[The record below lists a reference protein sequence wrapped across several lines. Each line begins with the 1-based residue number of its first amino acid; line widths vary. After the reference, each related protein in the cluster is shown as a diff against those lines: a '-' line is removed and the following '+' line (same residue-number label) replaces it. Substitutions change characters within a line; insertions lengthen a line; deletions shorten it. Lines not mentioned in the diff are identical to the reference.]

1 MHIDSHRLRFQIDK
15 TPRRAATMPCR
26 KRFQAALQETETTED
41 GVKMY
46 TWRAVRRQHL
56 RALRKQTRTIVF
68 FMALIEILRVGVV
81 DMVYAGKH
89 DTKAPGP
96 EEYGVS

>member
-1 MHIDSHRLRFQIDK
+1 
-15 TPRRAATMPCR
+15 MPCP

-41 GVKMY
+41 GIQVY

-56 RALRKQTRTIVF
+56 RALRKQTRSIVF

-89 DTKAPGP
+89 DTTPPGP
-96 EEYGVS
+96 EEYGVSSLPPAQLVEG